1 MVGSVASL
9 RVLGS
14 HFQVPDCQGLVFQGP
29 RSHGPRVSWSWVSWS
44 YMSGFHGL
52 GSQGPGSQ
60 DLGSQS
66 LRIPGLGSQVLILDY
81 ANDIIARWIHCL
93 TSESKE
99 RFLVNNILF
108 GSVGRLVMVEIQ
120 FSLTHCSLV
129 LLSIPPENIKK
140 LLGFLMF
147 SGGIEK

>member
-29 RSHGPRVSWSWVSWS
+29 RSHGPRVSWSWVSGS

-81 ANDIIARWIHCL
+81 ANDIIARWLHCL

-120 FSLTHCSLV
+120 FSLTHYSLV
-129 LLSIPPENIKK
+129 LLFKTP
-140 LLGFLMF
+140 
-147 SGGIEK
+147 

>member
-14 HFQVPDCQGLVFQGP
+14 HFQVPDCQGLVFQGSRVPGP
-29 RSHGPRVSWSWVSWS
+29 RSHGPRVSWSWVSGS
-44 YMSGFHGL
+44 YISGFHDL

-81 ANDIIARWIHCL
+81 ANDIIARWLHCL

-120 FSLTHCSLV
+120 FSLTHYSLV
-129 LLSIPPENIKK
+129 LLFKTP
-140 LLGFLMF
+140 
-147 SGGIEK
+147 